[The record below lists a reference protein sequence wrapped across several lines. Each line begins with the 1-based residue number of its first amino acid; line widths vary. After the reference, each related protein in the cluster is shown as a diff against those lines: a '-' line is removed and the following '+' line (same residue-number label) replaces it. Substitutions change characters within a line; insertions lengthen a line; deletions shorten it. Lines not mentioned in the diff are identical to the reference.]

1 MINGVKRS
9 EKCEFWDKY
18 ICRRWGFNEVF
29 DENRGEKCEF
39 WEVMI
44 MSTWGF
50 GEVFDDKKG

>member
-1 MINGVKRS
+1 MSTR
-9 EKCEFWDKY
+9 E
-18 ICRRWGFNEVF
+18 FNEVF
-29 DENRGEKCEF
+29 DEKRSEKCEF